1 MITSIPQCNKRSSA
15 IKYVLALRML
25 IALAFRKKRQ
35 QVRSGSW
42 QFGYK

>member
-1 MITSIPQCNKRSSA
+1 MNRKRASI
-15 IKYVLALRML
+15 YELALGML

-42 QFGYK
+42 QFGWK